1 MAADDFNEAKY
12 TEAAWSSI
20 AALTKVADYYQ
31 TNACESFHLLDVLL
45 NPSKHNAGDDAE
57 AAKRVVD
64 KILSS
69 AGVDVKDLRRDLETH
84 MGKQAKLTDGS
95 AQKTM
100 GRSLPKVLETA
111 RQTMSVLGDSFIS
124 TEGLI
129 LSLVKE
135 DTEFTRDA
143 LLRQDIKYTDV
154 LDAVKKAR
162 EKSGP
167 AISRSAENMYDALL
181 KYGIDFTARAEEGKL
196 DPVIGRDDE
205 IRRAIQILSRRTKNN
220 PVLIGDPGVG
230 KTAIAEGIAQRMIS
244 GDVPD
249 TLKGCRLIG
258 LDLAALIAGATMRG
272 EFEERLK
279 AVLEEV
285 TNSDGEI
292 ILFIDEM
299 HTVVGA
305 GVSSS
310 VVIFIGILHD
320 WRAGMFAH
328 NFISPPTSFTGCPR
342 FHGCIKLVKARFG
355 SWPASLYWSH
365 HNQ

>member
-1 MAADDFNEAKY
+1 MSAEDWKEDKY
-12 TEAAWSSI
+12 TQAAWSAI

-31 TNACESFHLLDVLL
+31 TQAVESVYLLDVLL
-45 NPSKHNAGDDAE
+45 NPAKHNAGDDAE

-64 KILSS
+64 KILGS
-69 AGVDVKDLRRDLETH
+69 AGVDMKELRKELDTYLA
-84 MGKQAKLTDGS
+84 KQPKVTDNS
-95 AQKTM
+95 AQKQM
-100 GRSLPKVLETA
+100 GKTLPKVLETA
-111 RQTMSVLGDSFIS
+111 RQTMSVLGDSFVS

-129 LSLVKE
+129 LALVKE
-135 DTEFTRDA
+135 DNLFMRDA
-143 LLRQDIKYTDV
+143 LLKMNVKYTDV

-162 EKSGP
+162 VKSGP
-167 AISRSAENMYDALL
+167 AISRTAEKMYDALL
-181 KYGIDFTARAEEGKL
+181 KYGIDFTEQAEEGKL

-230 KTAIAEGIAQRMIS
+230 KTAIAEGIAQRMVA

-249 TLKGCRLIG
+249 SLKGCRLIG
-258 LDLAALIAGATMRG
+258 LDLAALIAGASMRG

-279 AVLEEV
+279 TVLEEV

-305 GVSSS
+305 GVS
-310 VVIFIGILHD
+310 LP
-320 WRAGMFAH
+320 WRHFR
-328 NFISPPTSFTGCPR
+328 NLLFE
-342 FHGCIKLVKARFG
+342 
-355 SWPASLYWSH
+355 LY
-365 HNQ
+365 